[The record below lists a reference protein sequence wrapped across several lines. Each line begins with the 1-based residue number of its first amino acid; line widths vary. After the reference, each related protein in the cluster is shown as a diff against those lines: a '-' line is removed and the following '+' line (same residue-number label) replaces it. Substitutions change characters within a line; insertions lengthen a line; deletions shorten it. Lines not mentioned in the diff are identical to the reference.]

1 MGAPDQLMGLMGA
14 TLPFA
19 PTQRERE
26 ALGDPRLS
34 IEERYVSKADFLEL
48 VTKAAQKLVAAGYVL
63 EEDVQTLLD
72 QASHRYDLL
81 AHHVPVS

>member
-1 MGAPDQLMGLMGA
+1 VSSPLVVHWA

-19 PTQRERE
+19 PTRSKRE

-34 IEERYVSKADFLEL
+34 IEERYASKAGYLEL
-48 VTKAAQKLVAAGYVL
+48 VTQAAQQLVAAGYLL
-63 EEDVQTLLD
+63 EDDVQTLLD

-81 AHHVPVS
+81 AHHVPVP